1 MIRRKN
7 RNLKFIFL
15 VTFCSLLLTQ
25 ELSAQFISPPTLIS
39 PANGSGNLSAPV
51 TLTWS
56 SSASSFHVQ
65 VAADASFNNLLV
77 DVSGISNQSFVI
89 NVLAGGTKYYW
100 RVNASSFLFTSD
112 WSSVWNFTSASRQT
126 IPPAPA
132 LISPANNS
140 TNQPTTIVLSWN
152 ASTGAD
158 HYWIQIATD
167 QTFSNPTIGDSTI
180 RGTSYQANNLT
191 TSTNYFWRV
200 KAINSAGSS
209 SWSSVWNFT
218 TVSGQI
224 QPPLQPTLVSP
235 LDKSVNQPTSITF
248 NWNSASNADHYL
260 IQVATDQTFSSM
272 VYTNYTITGTSQQVN
287 NLQNNKT
294 YFWQV
299 RAANAGGQS
308 PWSATWS
315 FTTSSQATLEAP
327 ALSSPVNG
335 ATNQPTTLTLS
346 WGNAANAT
354 SYNLQVAKDSTF
366 NNKVFNDSTITSNYK
381 QVNTLAQATQYFWRV
396 NARNNT
402 GISNWSSVWNFT
414 TVSQQTIP
422 SAPVLVS
429 PTNGTTDEPLNPI
442 LLWSSIVSAAKYR
455 LQLAMDF
462 SFSNIIFD
470 DSTITTSSKQVGP
483 LTQAT
488 QYFWRVNARNNSGIS
503 NWSSVWNFTTLN
515 NENFVP
521 VLISPSDG
529 IGNIPLTTLCVWDSV
544 KNAQQYQIQVSKQP
558 NFSLIVISDST
569 TKTNIQLESLD
580 NYTTY
585 YWRVRAKVTN
595 NWRQYCSAWRFTT
608 RSSTPTYFNIDTTIT
623 FPSYEDLSSYK
634 SSDYKIIGLPGTSHI
649 PIINFL
655 PGTRLQDW
663 QAYWDNGAPDGYLL
677 DYNENN
683 FFFSI
688 GKAFWIIKKGPIR
701 ITATIEN
708 APLNNNNN
716 VEIPLHGGW
725 NMITNPLTFPVDWDS
740 VKTIN
745 NITEPVYSYNGAF
758 NISDT
763 FKPFE
768 GFYYFNSTNLSKLE
782 IPSKFSGRISS
793 SGKKNLNKQTSSKN
807 WTVKIKLNVEG
818 QVDSAAWFGVSSSST
833 NDYNKL
839 NSHKPRNWGT
849 TPTIYFMHPE
859 WDKDYP
865 VFASDI
871 KPSFAN
877 SSEWTFEIKSH
888 AWKPVSLT
896 FNLKEFPGNLNIY
909 LFNIVSNKWINL
921 RENPSTQNL
930 EYQYQFTPVS
940 SKTSVKIMVGKESQD
955 NLKVSTPSDFDLGNN
970 YPNPFNLST
979 TIPVSMPVQSEVE
992 ISVYNIIGNQIKTI
1006 YKGMLG
1012 SGKHWFRWDGT
1023 DDKGNIISSG
1033 IYFYRLSDNSKID
1046 MIKKMILMK

>member
-7 RNLKFIFL
+7 KNHKFIFL

-65 VAADASFNNLLV
+65 VASDVSFNNLLV
-77 DVSGISNQSFVI
+77 DVSGISNQSYVI

-100 RVNASSFLFTSD
+100 RVNASSLLFTSD
-112 WSSVWNFTSASRQT
+112 WSSVWNFTSASGQT

-191 TSTNYFWRV
+191 ISTNYFWRV
-200 KAINSAGSS
+200 KVINSAGSS

-260 IQVATDQTFSSM
+260 IQVATDQTFSNI

-335 ATNQPTTLTLS
+335 ATNQPITLTLS

-381 QVNTLAQATQYFWRV
+381 QVNTLA
-396 NARNNT
+396 
-402 GISNWSSVWNFT
+402 
-414 TVSQQTIP
+414 
-422 SAPVLVS
+422 
-429 PTNGTTDEPLNPI
+429 
-442 LLWSSIVSAAKYR
+442 
-455 LQLAMDF
+455 
-462 SFSNIIFD
+462 
-470 DSTITTSSKQVGP
+470 
-483 LTQAT
+483 QAT

-623 FPSYEDLSSYK
+623 FPAYEDLSSYK

-688 GKAFWIIKKGPIR
+688 GKAFWIINKGPIR

-818 QVDSAAWFGVSSSST
+818 QVDSAAWFGVSSSPT

-839 NSHKPRNWGT
+839 NAHKPRNWGT

-909 LFNIVSNKWINL
+909 LFNTVSNKWINL

-955 NLKVSTPSDFDLGNN
+955 NSKVSTPSDFDLGNN

-1006 YKGMLG
+1006 YKGTLG